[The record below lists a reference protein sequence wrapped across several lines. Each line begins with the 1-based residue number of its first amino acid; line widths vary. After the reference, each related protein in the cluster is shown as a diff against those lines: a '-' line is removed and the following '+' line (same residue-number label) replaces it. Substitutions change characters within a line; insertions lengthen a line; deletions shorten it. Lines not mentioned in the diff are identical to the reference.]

1 MSYSV
6 FSSSSTPKATYVY
19 NHTTYNW
26 GGTIKQTISKGLYYI
41 LCAAKRSEKGGWP
54 DNSVSIEGDVT
65 IIDQTNEGGLEYWCM
80 TRIVKVNS
88 GTATVTFYNGRADRD
103 SHTFQIVQIK

>member
-1 MSYSV
+1 MAITA
-6 FSSSSTPKATYVY
+6 FNFSSTPKATYVY
-19 NHTTYNW
+19 DHTEYNW
-26 GGTIKQTISKGLYYI
+26 GGTIKQTIGKGLYYI
-41 LCAAKRSEKGGWP
+41 LCVAKRSEKGGWP

-65 IIDQTNEGGLEYWCM
+65 IIDQTNKSGIEYVCR
-80 TRIVKVNS
+80 TRIVKMNS